1 MKILQ
6 ISPPRTGS
14 TKMWNILKMAYGND
28 VEKHHIYNI
37 NNTHNIP
44 IVMTVRNPYDMVCS
58 SILRYGHQIT
68 DQSVSRQIIELFENG
83 LDVPMRFINDDN
95 VLIFRYEDYIFD
107 WDFTFNKLE
116 EFLGEIDE
124 SKKKEIVEKLEIKN
138 IKNNIMNTMDSF
150 SQYDKKT
157 HIHGK
162 HISEF
167 NGEVGYSKKLLSKH
181 QIQMIKTSFKEY
193 NKTFNYE

>member
-28 VEKHHIYNI
+28 VSKYHIFDVDNAF
-37 NNTHNIP
+37 NIP

-58 SILRYGHQIT
+58 SILRYGQQIT
-68 DQSVSRQIIELFENG
+68 DQSVSEQIMEISEFG